1 MVKSES
7 GGLELIEAHAPMGIR
22 SRSSSACTCL
32 RARGGVRY
40 ARQAHYLRHWHR
52 YRDRPWPPRLRM
64 PLSVHPA
71 RQSAIPPL
79 EFSSRALI
87 RPCAASYSAGV
98 PMMKGAMVQCS
109 SRRMRGV
116 PMHGRGRS
124 QASLGGQ
131 HFKPTDG
138 SGHLTEQRFGMVRY
152 RNSER
157 PILWCRSYNFVV

>member
-22 SRSSSACTCL
+22 SRSSSACTACARVAELDMPVRHITCAVGIVTGIDLGLPGCACL
-32 RARGGVRY
+32 CQCIQLG
-40 ARQAHYLRHWHR
+40 
-52 YRDRPWPPRLRM
+52 
-64 PLSVHPA
+64 
-71 RQSAIPPL
+71 
-79 EFSSRALI
+79 SRALI

-98 PMMKGAMVQCS
+98 PMMRGAMVQCS